1 MRRIPLPVKLG
12 YTVWLAVWIPVYWW
26 QNGLQNF
33 LWLCDMASLLLGVAL
48 WLESPLVLSAQAVGV
63 LVIQL
68 LWNLDFFAYL
78 LFRVHPIG
86 GTEYMFD
93 TTQPLWFRLFSL
105 FHTAMPPLLL
115 WALTRL
121 GYDRRAWRAQTALT
135 WVVLP
140 ITFFFADPAKN
151 INWVVKP
158 FEKAQTVLP
167 PAGYLLAMLVLLPLL
182 LYGPSH
188 WALRRLFAPPRGERD
203 IPPAEPTA
211 AQLRRMA

>member
-1 MRRIPLPVKLG
+1 MRRIPLPVKLA
-12 YTVWLAVWIPVYWW
+12 YTAWLAVWIPAYWW
-26 QNGLQNF
+26 HDGPQNF
-33 LWLCDMASLLLGVAL
+33 LWLCDIASLVLGVAL
-48 WLESPLVLSAQAVGV
+48 WLESPLWVSAQAAGV

-86 GTEYMFD
+86 GTQYMFD
-93 TTQPLWFRLFSL
+93 ASQPLWIRLFSL

-135 WVVLP
+135 WVVVP
-140 ITFFFADPAKN
+140 VTFFWADPAKN

-158 FEKAQTVLP
+158 FEQTQTLLP
-167 PAGYLLAMLVLLPLL
+167 PGGYLLAMLILLPLL
-182 LYGPSH
+182 LYGPTH
-188 WALRRLFAPPRGERD
+188 WVLCRVFSPPRPALDTGS
-203 IPPAEPTA
+203 AEPSSAAIRRTA
-211 AQLRRMA
+211 